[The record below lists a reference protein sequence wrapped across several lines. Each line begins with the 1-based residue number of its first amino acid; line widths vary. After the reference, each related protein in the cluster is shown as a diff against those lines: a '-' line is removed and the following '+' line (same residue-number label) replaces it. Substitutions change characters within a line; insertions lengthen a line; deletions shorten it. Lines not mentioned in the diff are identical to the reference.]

1 MTEVCTTEEAREETR
16 GILASDEEIAARA
29 RAAESVAAA
38 VAVAKRGLADMGCI
52 ATPIYAGLCDYEA
65 DLHALAAWCR
75 AAARHGATLDLRDH
89 PGQCDLRTW
98 DSLDS
103 EVRRQAGLHDE
114 CARERAESA
123 ALYGEEFAFF
133 ASRGGAR

>member
-1 MTEVCTTEEAREETR
+1 MIEVCTTEEAREETR

-29 RAAESVAAA
+29 RAAAAVAAA
-38 VAVAKRGLADMGCI
+38 VATAKRGLADMGCI

-65 DLHALAAWCR
+65 DLLALARWAR
-75 AAARHGATLDLRDH
+75 AAEQHGATMDLADH

-103 EVRRQAGLHDE
+103 EVRRQA
-114 CARERAESA
+114 AEQLDDTEGS
-123 ALYGEEFAFF
+123 FF
-133 ASRGGAR
+133 GRVAS